1 MLSDAVRGLS
11 VTTSSSRRHSR
22 LTPLAEK
29 SRLPS
34 AFGIFPIEHSLPFLI
49 SLLLEPA
56 VNEGAHQSAGRNATP

>member
-11 VTTSSSRRHSR
+11 VTTSSSRCHSR

-34 AFGIFPIEHSLPFLI
+34 AFGIFPIGHSLPFLI
-49 SLLLEPA
+49 SLLLE
-56 VNEGAHQSAGRNATP
+56 